1 MLTTIFIDQQL
12 VHSKIGFYEI
22 EKVVGVDLLISV
34 RVTFETTS
42 ASDNLTNS
50 LDYGVLANII
60 SEESNKSMSLLE
72 TLAENLILAVEK
84 IPISNHQS
92 TWIKIEKKQMLQGG
106 FQAKGF
112 GIEQLKC
119 YSHSPLKG
127 LSL

>member
-1 MLTTIFIDQQL
+1 MLTTIFIDQQR

-22 EKVVGVDLLISV
+22 EKVVGLDLLISV
-34 RVTFETTS
+34 KVTFETTTT
-42 ASDNLTNS
+42 SDNLTKS

-72 TLAENLILAVEK
+72 TLAENLILSIEK
-84 IPISNHQS
+84 ISIPNHQS

-112 GIEQLKC
+112 GIEQLKS
-119 YSHSPLKG
+119 YGHSPLND